1 MVINRLYVL
10 YLFCFNR
17 KYTNTRIKGDMKKS
31 ILFIITLA
39 FLNACAEYS
48 AFVGPSLT
56 MAKSGS
62 VLQSGTS
69 LATSYGIKK
78 AIGKSPG
85 EYVLSM
91 AKKNHKLAMDKKN
104 HKLDTRLN
112 ENNNIILAQNDNI
125 RECET
130 IHSSPLTEIFFD
142 TLDEI
147 DCLRDPFSNIK

>member
-1 MVINRLYVL
+1 MVINVLYVL

-17 KYTNTRIKGDMKKS
+17 KYINTRIKGDMKKS
-31 ILFIITLA
+31 IILIITLA
-39 FLNACAEYS
+39 FLNACAEYT
-48 AFVGPSLT
+48 ALVGPSVT

-78 AIGKSPG
+78 AIGQSPS
-85 EYVLSM
+85 EYVLS
-91 AKKNHKLAMDKKN
+91 LAKKN

-147 DCLRDPFSNIK
+147 DCLRDPFSNLK

>member
-1 MVINRLYVL
+1 MVIKYLYVD

-31 ILFIITLA
+31 IILIIALA

-48 AFVGPSLT
+48 ALVGPSLT

-78 AIGKSPG
+78 AIGQSPG

-91 AKKNHKLAMDKKN
+91 AKKN

-147 DCLRDPFSNIK
+147 DCLRDPFSILK

>member
-1 MVINRLYVL
+1 
-10 YLFCFNR
+10 
-17 KYTNTRIKGDMKKS
+17 MKKS
-31 ILFIITLA
+31 ILLIIGLV

-48 AFVGPSLT
+48 ALVGPSYTL
-56 MAKSGS
+56 AKSGS
-62 VLQSGTS
+62 IVQTGNVYAS
-69 LATSYGIKK
+69 SYVIKK
-78 AIGKSPG
+78 AIGQSPG

-91 AKKNHKLAMDKKN
+91 AKKN

>member
-1 MVINRLYVL
+1 MVINGLYVL

-91 AKKNHKLAMDKKN
+91 AKKNHKL
-104 HKLDTRLN
+104 DTRLN

-147 DCLRDPFSNIK
+147 DCLRDPFSTLK

>member
-1 MVINRLYVL
+1 MVINGLYVL

-17 KYTNTRIKGDMKKS
+17 KYINTRIKGDMKKS
-31 ILFIITLA
+31 IILIIALA

-78 AIGKSPG
+78 AIGQSPG
-85 EYVLSM
+85 EYVLS
-91 AKKNHKLAMDKKN
+91 LAKKN

-147 DCLRDPFSNIK
+147 DCLRDPFSTLK

>member
-1 MVINRLYVL
+1 
-10 YLFCFNR
+10 
-17 KYTNTRIKGDMKKS
+17 MKKS
-31 ILFIITLA
+31 IILIITLA

-48 AFVGPSLT
+48 ALVGPSLT

-85 EYVLSM
+85 EYALSL
-91 AKKNHKLAMDKKN
+91 AKKNHKLNTLVKKN
-104 HKLDTRLN
+104 HKPDTL
-112 ENNNIILAQNDNI
+112 LARIDNV

-130 IHSSPLTEIFFD
+130 FHSSSLTEIFFV
-142 TLDEI
+142 TQDEI
-147 DCLRDPFSNIK
+147 DCLRDPFINLK

>member
-1 MVINRLYVL
+1 MVIKWLYVF

-31 ILFIITLA
+31 IILIITLA

-78 AIGKSPG
+78 AIGQSPG

-91 AKKNHKLAMDKKN
+91 AKKNHKLDTL
-104 HKLDTRLN
+104 LDQSN
-112 ENNNIILAQNDNI
+112 DIILAQNDNI

>member
-78 AIGKSPG
+78 AIGQSPS
-85 EYVLSM
+85 EYVLS
-91 AKKNHKLAMDKKN
+91 LAKKN

>member
-1 MVINRLYVL
+1 MVINGLYVL
-10 YLFCFNR
+10 YLFCINR

-31 ILFIITLA
+31 IILIITLA

-48 AFVGPSLT
+48 AFVGPSIT

-78 AIGKSPG
+78 AIGQSPG
-85 EYVLSM
+85 EYVLS
-91 AKKNHKLAMDKKN
+91 LAKKN

-147 DCLRDPFSNIK
+147 DCLRDPFSILK

>member
-1 MVINRLYVL
+1 MVINGLYVL

-78 AIGKSPG
+78 AIGQSPS
-85 EYVLSM
+85 EYVLS
-91 AKKNHKLAMDKKN
+91 LAKKN

>member
-1 MVINRLYVL
+1 MVIKYLYVD

-31 ILFIITLA
+31 ILLIITLA

-48 AFVGPSLT
+48 AFVGPTIT

-78 AIGKSPG
+78 AIGQSPS
-85 EYVLSM
+85 EYVLS
-91 AKKNHKLAMDKKN
+91 LAKKN

>member
-1 MVINRLYVL
+1 
-10 YLFCFNR
+10 
-17 KYTNTRIKGDMKKS
+17 MKKS
-31 ILFIITLA
+31 IILIITLA

-78 AIGKSPG
+78 AICQSPG
-85 EYVLSM
+85 EYVLS
-91 AKKNHKLAMDKKN
+91 LAKKN
-104 HKLDTRLN
+104 HKLDTLLDK
-112 ENNNIILAQNDNI
+112 NNNIILAQNDNI

-147 DCLRDPFSNIK
+147 DCLRDPFSILK

>member
-1 MVINRLYVL
+1 MVINGLYVL

-31 ILFIITLA
+31 IILIIALA

-48 AFVGPSLT
+48 ALVGPSLT

-78 AIGKSPG
+78 AIGQSPG
-85 EYVLSM
+85 EYVLS
-91 AKKNHKLAMDKKN
+91 LAKKN

-147 DCLRDPFSNIK
+147 DCLRDPFSILK

>member
-1 MVINRLYVL
+1 MVINGLYLL

-31 ILFIITLA
+31 IILIITLA

-48 AFVGPSLT
+48 ALVGPSLT

-78 AIGKSPG
+78 AIGQSPG
-85 EYVLSM
+85 EYVLS
-91 AKKNHKLAMDKKN
+91 LAKKN
-104 HKLDTRLN
+104 HKLDTLLDQSN
-112 ENNNIILAQNDNI
+112 DIILAQNDNI
-125 RECET
+125 RKCET
-130 IHSSPLTEIFFD
+130 LHSSSLTEIFFD

-147 DCLRDPFSNIK
+147 DCLRDPFSILK